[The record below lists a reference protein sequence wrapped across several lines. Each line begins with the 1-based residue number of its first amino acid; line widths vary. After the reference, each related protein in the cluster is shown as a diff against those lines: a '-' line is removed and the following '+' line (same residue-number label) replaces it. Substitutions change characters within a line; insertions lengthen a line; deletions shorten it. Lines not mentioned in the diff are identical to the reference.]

1 MTDEAEKKFFG
12 AVTVGARG
20 QIVIPSE
27 IREKFKIGAGDKLI
41 VFAKAN
47 TIRLVP
53 SGEFTQFLA
62 EAAEAMEKIKK

>member
-1 MTDEAEKKFFG
+1 MTDTTEKKFFG

-27 IREKFKIGAGDKLI
+27 IRGKFKIRAGDKLI

-47 TIRLVP
+47 AIRLVP
-53 SGEFTQFLA
+53 SEAFTQFLT
-62 EAAEAMEKIKK
+62 EAAEVMETIKK